1 MVGKKSPP
9 PPPHTHTHKSQQTNK
24 NTSQWRNQL
33 KKMST
38 PLFEAHSVCTD
49 CSAKLSTVKVKQN
62 KTKTVNYWIKC
73 ILSVQTSCQ
82 NQGYHRYHQRENDHL
97 ASIYQFMCDTNLH
110 ISYAITEPV
119 HHHYLF
125 NVYQSSNQSFFDKKA
140 AQNSKNKSENLSVNV
155 LLVTLLWLSGTCCW
169 PTWELLPPSQLSKLT

>member
-1 MVGKKSPP
+1 MLWVKQKCPYILSTTVVTAIQSRSSMCDTINLITVETAAVSWWKKKPP
-9 PPPHTHTHKSQQTNK
+9 PPPPPKKSQQTNK

-38 PLFEAHSVCTD
+38 PLFEAHRVWSQRCTD

-62 KTKTVNYWIKC
+62 KTKTVNDWIKC

-82 NQGYHRYHQRENDHL
+82 NQGYHRYQQRENDHL

-110 ISYAITEPV
+110 ISYAVTEPV
-119 HHHYLF
+119 QHHYLF
-125 NVYQSSNQSFFDKKA
+125 NVYQSYYQSFFDKKA
-140 AQNSKNKSENLSVNV
+140 A
-155 LLVTLLWLSGTCCW
+155 
-169 PTWELLPPSQLSKLT
+169 